1 MKLLLAGANCR
12 NAAALEVIIQSI
24 WQDAQIERL
33 DRDAWPDLAS
43 APPQLAACELL
54 VLDLLGMGRIRWT
67 LQTQAEL
74 EALASGRRVALMLP
88 SGTAGDAFEQAWAP
102 GTAPVMLRHPVSA
115 KDMRAALLL
124 AAQRPVVRAAPPRSK
139 PAPVVPA
146 ADRPAAP
153 APSPASGIEPLAL
166 TEVLF
171 EHLPEMVH
179 EVTLPPRRQRVL
191 EPEPASLWLDLLLP
205 DLARHDDTPAP
216 RKPTDAGLHH
226 GADVDLHASDMSP
239 TLPQTF
245 WHEPEPEP
253 SARPVQP
260 CGLTRRG
267 RRRITAAYPAI
278 AKAAFVNVIL
288 DVAMQTTPCR
298 LDVGQHTA
306 AVFCPQENWVATNI
320 STPFRRRLTQHKL
333 MLQLLAT
340 SSLTMAQALEQATPL
355 FGRRADGR
363 RPLDAF
369 LWSLVFSTFERS
381 VPAPAADVHFML
393 TSMPNF
399 TRLPGAPELFI
410 RLALACLRQ
419 QRSVRELTR
428 QFADED
434 VALVHLFAICALLSG
449 MAVPMAAPQGTPLP
463 EPAPAPAETPSVRGR
478 LQSLLGRWF

>member
-1 MKLLLAGANCR
+1 MNLLLAGANFR
-12 NAAALEVIIQSI
+12 NAAALEVIIRSI
-24 WQDAQIERL
+24 WQDAQVERL
-33 DRDAWPDLAS
+33 DRHDWPDLTI
-43 APPQLAACELL
+43 APPQFADCDLL

-67 LQTQAEL
+67 LQTQAAL
-74 EALASGRRVALMLP
+74 EALASGRRLAVMLP

-115 KDMRAALLL
+115 KDMREALLF
-124 AAQRPVVRAAPPRSK
+124 AAQRPVVLAAPLRTK
-139 PAPVVPA
+139 PAPAVPA
-146 ADRPAAP
+146 TERAAAP
-153 APSPASGIEPLAL
+153 APSPASVIEPLAL

-179 EVTLPPRRQRVL
+179 EVTMPPSRQRVP

-205 DLARHDDTPAP
+205 DLAPHDDPPAP
-216 RKPTDAGLHH
+216 RKPTDAGLHL
-226 GADVDLHASDMSP
+226 GGDFDLQAGDPSP

-245 WHEPEPEP
+245 WHGPEPA
-253 SARPVQP
+253 ARPVQP

-267 RRRITAAYPAI
+267 RRRITAAYPAV

-288 DVAMQTTPCR
+288 DVAMQAAPCR

-340 SSLTMAQALEQATPL
+340 SSLTMAQAIEQATPL

-363 RPLDAF
+363 RPLDEF

-381 VPAPAADVHFML
+381 VPAPATDVHFML
-393 TSMPNF
+393 ASMPNF

-410 RLALACLRQ
+410 RLSLACLRQ

-428 QFADED
+428 EFADED
-434 VALVHLFAICALLSG
+434 LALVHLFVICALLSG
-449 MAVPMAAPQGTPLP
+449 MAVPMAAPGGAPLP
-463 EPAPAPAETPSVRGR
+463 EPRPAPAEAPSARGR

>member
-1 MKLLLAGANCR
+1 MKLLLAGASCR

-24 WQDAQIERL
+24 WQGAQVERL
-33 DRDAWPDLAS
+33 DRDDWPDLTT

-74 EALASGRRVALMLP
+74 EALVSGRRVALMLP
-88 SGTAGDAFEQAWAP
+88 SGTAGDAFEQAWEP

-115 KDMRAALLL
+115 KDMREALLL
-124 AAQRPVVRAAPPRSK
+124 AAKRPPVQTVAPRTK
-139 PAPVVPA
+139 PAPAVPA
-146 ADRPAAP
+146 PERVAAP
-153 APSPASGIEPLAL
+153 ASSPASVIEPLAL

-179 EVTLPPRRQRVL
+179 EVTMPPWHQRVP

-205 DLARHDDTPAP
+205 DLAPHDDPPAP
-216 RKPTDAGLHH
+216 RKPTDAGLHR
-226 GADVDLHASDMSP
+226 GSELDLLASDPTP

-245 WHEPEPEP
+245 WHEPEPA
-253 SARPVQP
+253 ARPVPP

-267 RRRITAAYPAI
+267 RRRIATAYPAV

-288 DVAMQTTPCR
+288 DVAMQAAPCR

-340 SSLTMAQALEQATPL
+340 SSLTMAQAIEQATPL

-369 LWSLVFSTFERS
+369 LWSLVFSTFEHS

-410 RLALACLRQ
+410 RLSLACLRR

-434 VALVHLFAICALLSG
+434 LALVHLFVICALLSG
-449 MAVPMAAPQGTPLP
+449 MAVPMAAPGAAPLP
-463 EPAPAPAETPSVRGR
+463 EPPPAPAEAPSVRGR